1 MSWWSEL
8 MLMLLAAGL
17 WVRGVSHR
25 DEVLGLFVKFLAVVA
40 LLVVL
45 VAGRPVPLELGLL
58 GLALWLP
65 SALRFERE
73 GESGRSR

>member
-8 MLMLLAAGL
+8 LLMVLAAGL
-17 WVRGVSHR
+17 WIRGLAHR
-25 DEVLGLFVKFLAVVA
+25 DEVLGLFVRFLSVVV

-45 VAGRPVPLELGLL
+45 IAGRPLPLELALL

-65 SALRFERE
+65 GAMRFERQ
-73 GESGRSR
+73 GDRN